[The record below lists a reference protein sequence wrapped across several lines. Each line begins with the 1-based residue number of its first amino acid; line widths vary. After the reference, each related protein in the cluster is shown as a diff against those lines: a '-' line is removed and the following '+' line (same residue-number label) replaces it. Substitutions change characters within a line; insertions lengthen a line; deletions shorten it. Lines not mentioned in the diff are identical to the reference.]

1 MYVCMHVGMQVH
13 GRGMYAC
20 RYACTWRVF
29 MHLSIRAV
37 CMHVSVYMCMHVSM
51 YICMHVCMYIDPND
65 YL

>member
-1 MYVCMHVGMQVH
+1 
-13 GRGMYAC
+13 
-20 RYACTWRVF
+20 

-51 YICMHVCMYIDPND
+51 YICMHVCMYIDLND